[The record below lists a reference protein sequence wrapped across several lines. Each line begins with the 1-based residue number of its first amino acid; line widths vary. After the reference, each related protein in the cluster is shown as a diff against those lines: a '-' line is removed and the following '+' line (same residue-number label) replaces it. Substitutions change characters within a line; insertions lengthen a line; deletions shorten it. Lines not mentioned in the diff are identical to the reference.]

1 MTGCRENRSLSLI
14 KAQLELCK
22 HWFEKEKRMFAVSRV
37 IFSPAISPFIVS
49 HLYISTFLLR
59 FYRMY
64 VINTTFLVIY
74 FYFVLHVAPS
84 ISSLAPQYPLY
95 TCTVRRWRLVYPY
108 WYDTYILDT
117 SIENSSGGAPHNT
130 EI

>member
-22 HWFEKEKRMFAVSRV
+22 HWFEKEKRMFAA
-37 IFSPAISPFIVS
+37 AISPFIVS
-49 HLYISTFLLR
+49 HLYISTFFDGFLLR

-74 FYFVLHVAPS
+74 FYFVLLVAPS

-95 TCTVRRWRLVYPY
+95 TCTVL
-108 WYDTYILDT
+108 
-117 SIENSSGGAPHNT
+117 
-130 EI
+130 